1 MMKNEPISEV
11 KDRLYLALQERQMK
25 PVDLAIKAGFSK
37 ASISQYLS
45 GRVKPTSDRLYILA
59 KALNVD
65 PAWLL
70 GYDVPMEQADTF
82 APTQS
87 EIRMIRKFRTLD
99 SYSKRT
105 IEMMIDRECERNNTF
120 KPVLMAAHNNETHE
134 TAEMLTDAERID
146 KLD

>member
-1 MMKNEPISEV
+1 MLARTRQVQHPWTHV
-11 KDRLYLALQERQMK
+11 PRARL
-25 PVDLAIKAGFSK
+25 PSIKWHIRAT
-37 ASISQYLS
+37 S

-120 KPVLMAAHNNETHE
+120 KPVLMAAHNNETH
-134 TAEMLTDAERID
+134 
-146 KLD
+146 